1 MKKRVR
7 SLERR
12 NSRYGRLFVLPW
24 EIGIAL
30 FFLYPLSQSILYSF
44 SDVSWMDGNLRVAFS
59 GLTHYRHLLLVDGN
73 YTYFL
78 QEEIRSF
85 CLSLPLIVIL
95 SLIFALILNMNFP
108 GRMLARGIF
117 FLPVIIAS
125 DVLVTMLFAN
135 GNAGPDN
142 ASVYTSSI
150 IDLDMVLRN
159 LGLSE
164 RLISLFS
171 GAIGSIFDLIWK
183 CGVQTVLFIAGLQTI
198 PDVLYEVSRVEGTN
212 KWEEFWF
219 ITFPML
225 SSTIVL
231 VMVYTMISLVTDK
244 NNMMMASPF
253 TLMTNNQI
261 YDESSARLWLYFAIV
276 GVLMMA
282 VMACYNKFL
291 AKRWE

>member
-1 MKKRVR
+1 MKKQR
-7 SLERR
+7 LNLQRR
-12 NSRYGRLFVLPW
+12 NSLYGRLFVLPW
-24 EIGIAL
+24 EIGIIL
-30 FFLYPLSQSILYSF
+30 FFIYPLSQSILYSF
-44 SDVSWMDGNLRVAFS
+44 SDVLWVDGNLQVVFN
-59 GLTHYRHLLLVDGN
+59 GLKHYRHLLLVDSN

-78 QEEIRSF
+78 QEELREF
-85 CLSLPLIVIL
+85 CVSLPLIVIL
-95 SLIFALILNMNFP
+95 SLIFGLILNMRFP
-108 GRMLARGIF
+108 GRMLARGVF

-125 DVLVTMLFAN
+125 DVLLNLLFSN
-135 GNAGPDN
+135 GNAGPEN
-142 ASVYTSSI
+142 ATVYTSSI

-164 RLISLFS
+164 KLISLFS
-171 GAIGSIFDLIWK
+171 DAIGSIFDLIWK

-198 PDVLYEVSRVEGTN
+198 PDALYEVSRVEGAN

-225 SSTIVL
+225 NSTVVL

-244 NNMMMASPF
+244 NNMMMTSPF

-276 GVLMMA
+276 GVLMA
-282 VMACYNKFL
+282 IVMFCYNRFL
-291 AKRWE
+291 TKRWE